1 MYIQSSAKLN
11 IANFGKQKALKE
23 FLQLIVRVVGC
34 DLTKKSLKV
43 AVPEWLKL
51 MLNGRRI

>member
-1 MYIQSSAKLN
+1 MSSAKLN

-23 FLQLIVRVVGC
+23 LLQLIVRVVGC